1 MKRWAVAGLVLAI
14 ALAGYGTLSAREAL
28 QPGGPEKPMVVFG
41 YNDLGMHCM
50 NEDFSQFMILPPFN
64 TLHAQVIDR
73 QGERPRV
80 VTQGITV
87 SYRVP
92 GNTHSADKT
101 NFWMYVKTLLG
112 VDLAPDVGLTGHGLW
127 GTMDPTGRDWV
138 ATGIPLT
145 PLTDSGQ
152 IDPFQLAQVS
162 VQDMSGIEF
171 AQTLSVVPV
180 SWELRCDFCHHGL
193 PDAPVSVLDA
203 HDQLHGTHLYNPDNQ
218 TPVLCGSCH
227 EQPELGLPG
236 SAGVES
242 LSRAMHNAHAPRMMD
257 VVESVPQG
265 NACYACHPGPETQ
278 CLRDVHARMQ
288 MQCNNCHAPG
298 TDDPEAAM
306 SAIADPGRR
315 P

>member
-1 MKRWAVAGLVLAI
+1 
-14 ALAGYGTLSAREAL
+14 
-28 QPGGPEKPMVVFG
+28 
-41 YNDLGMHCM
+41 
-50 NEDFSQFMILPPFN
+50 
-64 TLHAQVIDR
+64 
-73 QGERPRV
+73 
-80 VTQGITV
+80 
-87 SYRVP
+87 
-92 GNTHSADKT
+92 
-101 NFWMYVKTLLG
+101 MYVKTLLG
-112 VDLAPDVGLTGHGLW
+112 VDLAPDVGLTGHGLR

-138 ATGIPLT
+138 VTGIPLT

-315 P
+315 PWADLPHCSDCHHRPGYEYEQPNTLYRNSLGHGGVYCEACHNSTHAITPARDKADNAQTFWLQNHLGAIRDCTVCHREEPKGLFRHTYFSASGQD